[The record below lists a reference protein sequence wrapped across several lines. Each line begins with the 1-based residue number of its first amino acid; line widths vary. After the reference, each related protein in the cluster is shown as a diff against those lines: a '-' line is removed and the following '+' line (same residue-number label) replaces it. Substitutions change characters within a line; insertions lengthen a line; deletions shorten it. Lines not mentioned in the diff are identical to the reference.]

1 MARHGSARH
10 GLAWLSCFRY
20 EGFQERFAV
29 KVRCGSVRQAAVW
42 CGRVRHDLVWL
53 SCFRYE
59 GFQERFVVK
68 VRSGKVS
75 RGRVRLGAV
84 GHGVVFLTRGAVNE
98 K

>member
-10 GLAWLSCFRY
+10 G
-20 EGFQERFAV
+20 
-29 KVRCGSVRQAAVW
+29 
-42 CGRVRHDLVWL
+42 LVWL

-68 VRSGKVS
+68 VGRGSVWSGWLWC
-75 RGRVRLGAV
+75 GLVRFGM
-84 GHGVVFLTRGAVNE
+84 VFLTRGAVNE

>member
-10 GLAWLSCFRY
+10 GLA
-20 EGFQERFAV
+20 
-29 KVRCGSVRQAAVW
+29 
-42 CGRVRHDLVWL
+42 WL